1 MKIISNLSA
10 SGGDTLTHYSWS
22 RESEGLF
29 TYCFMA
35 LSVPDLLMALSTY
48 QMKTSALAVA

>member
-1 MKIISNLSA
+1 MKIISNLST
-10 SGGDTLTHYSWS
+10 SGRDTLTHYSWS

-29 TYCFMA
+29 TYCSMA

-48 QMKTSALAVA
+48 RMKTSVLAVA